1 VVHYSDIQ
9 SFFGVSLA
17 PGRRAVFAKLR
28 SMVDTGNSTAWLGRK
43 KPYDWKNVDLL
54 Y

>member
-1 VVHYSDIQ
+1 MVHYNDIQ
-9 SFFGVSLA
+9 SLFGVSLA
-17 PGRRAVFAKLR
+17 AVGKAVFAKLR

-54 Y
+54 S